1 MRSCSGPPDRNFER
15 QAGRRPRARMVQLHN
30 SLAVGKP
37 PQAGMDDVLAPAPPP
52 DADAAADPDPPLD
65 PVRPPPDPLSDP

>member
-1 MRSCSGPPDRNFER
+1 
-15 QAGRRPRARMVQLHN
+15 MVQLHT

-37 PQAGMDDVLAPAPPP
+37 PQAGMDVVLTPAPPP

-65 PVRPPPDPLSDP
+65 PVPPPPDPPGDP